1 MSKFDIDL
9 NQVQVVQ
16 EHSLTDEEK
25 RVLSDK
31 FHALKHKVETEGY
44 EMTLDDQKLVIEWL
58 RADRETKFILN
69 QKPAKVVKEK
79 VVREPR
85 VKKPKKLTQKALGL
99 LIMKELKG
107 EVLTEEELKNKNF
120 TLTGE
125 LV

>member
-1 MSKFDIDL
+1 MTKFDIDL
-9 NQVQVVQ
+9 NQVQVAQ

-44 EMTLDDQKLVIEWL
+44 EMTLDGQKLVIEWL

-125 LV
+125 IE

>member
-79 VVREPR
+79 VVKEPR

-107 EVLTEEELKNKNF
+107 ETLTEEELRNKNF

-125 LV
+125 VE

>member
-31 FHALKHKVETEGY
+31 FHTLKHKVETEGY

-107 EVLTEEELKNKNF
+107 EVLTEEELRNKNF

-125 LV
+125 VG